1 MEFEFLKSLVLI
13 FGVSAVVVF
22 ALGRL
27 RIPSIV
33 GFLVAGV
40 LLGPHGFGFIR
51 DVQEVELLAEIGVI
65 LLMFTIGLEFSLKNL
80 MMLRSQVLVGGLL
93 QVIFT
98 TGLIL
103 LLSFFLLKQG
113 LNAAIFDGFLVALSS
128 TAIVIKLLMDRA
140 EINAPHG
147 RSSVGILIFQDLCVV
162 PFMLLVPV
170 LAGNGT
176 GIEKIAFTMLKALIV
191 VGTVLFAARWAVPHI
206 LHEVVKTRSREL
218 FVITII
224 LLCIGTAF
232 LTSRLGLSLALGAF
246 LAGIVISESEY
257 ASQAISDI
265 LPFKESFTGLFFIS
279 IGMLMNI
286 EFLTAN
292 FGIVITVVFAI
303 LILKSI
309 TGMVSSYIAGQSLRV
324 SMQTGFY
331 ISQIGEFSFVLA
343 VAGKAAGLLTE
354 YAYQLFLSS
363 SVMTM
368 LFTPLIVGATGP
380 VSAWFVSKSI
390 LKRLEQMK
398 RSREKELYPTKK
410 SGHVIIVGFGINGSN
425 LARVLKES
433 GIPYVVLEINAN
445 TVRRMKKKGE
455 PIYYGDGTS
464 AEILHKIG
472 IRRASVLVV
481 AISDPAATRRVVQI
495 ARHENPDIYII
506 VRTRYVAEVDDL
518 IKLGANEVI
527 PEEFETSI
535 EIFSRVLHHYHV
547 PKNVITEHI
556 DNIRKNSYSAL
567 RTVELPKKHLAER
580 HEFLKDV
587 ETEIYLIK
595 KDSHISGHSIKEL
608 HLRAETG
615 ATIIAVQRGEEI
627 HQNPPPDFILK
638 SGDVLLLIGKRKDIN
653 NAIDYLESD
662 KFLVARYH
670 R

>member
-1 MEFEFLKSLVLI
+1 MQLEFLKSLVLI
-13 FGVSAVVVF
+13 FGVSAIVVF

-27 RIPSIV
+27 RIPSVV

-40 LLGPHGFGFIR
+40 ILGPHGFGFIK
-51 DVQEVELLAEIGVI
+51 DVHEVELLAEIGVI

-80 MMLRSQVLVGGLL
+80 MTLRSQVLGGGLL
-93 QVIFT
+93 QVILT
-98 TGLIL
+98 IGLIV
-103 LLSFFLLKQG
+103 LLSFSLLKQG
-113 LNAAIFDGFLVALSS
+113 LNAAVFDGFLVALSS
-128 TAIVIKLLMDRA
+128 TAIVIKLLVDRA

-162 PFMLLVPV
+162 PFMLLIPI
-170 LAGNGT
+170 LAGNG
-176 GIEKIAFTMLKALIV
+176 GSLQDIAFTMFKSFAVLAVVLI
-191 VGTVLFAARWAVPHI
+191 AARWAVPFI
-206 LHEVVKTRSREL
+206 LHEIVKTRSREL
-218 FVITII
+218 FIITII

-232 LTSRLGLSLALGAF
+232 LTSKLGLSLALGAF

-286 EFLTAN
+286 EFLYAN
-292 FGIVITVVFAI
+292 FAMVITVVLAI
-303 LILKSI
+303 LILKSV
-309 TGMVSSYIAGQSLRV
+309 TGMTSSYIAGQSLRV

-363 SVMTM
+363 SVLTM
-368 LFTPLIVGATGP
+368 LFTPFIAGISP
-380 VSAWFVSKSI
+380 QVSAWLVSKPI
-390 LKRLEQMK
+390 LKRLEQMG
-398 RSREKELYPTKK
+398 RGREKGLYPAKK

-433 GIPYVVLEINAN
+433 GIPYTVLEMNAN
-445 TVRRMKKKGE
+445 TVKKLKKKGE

-464 AEILHKIG
+464 SEILHKMG
-472 IRRASVLVV
+472 IHRAKVLVI
-481 AISDPAATRRVVQI
+481 AISDPAATRRIVQI
-495 ARHENPDIYII
+495 ARHENPEIYII

-535 EIFSRVLHHYHV
+535 EVFSRVLHQYHI

-556 DNIRKNSYSAL
+556 DNIRQNSYSVL
-567 RTVELPKKHLAER
+567 RTVELPKRHLAER
-580 HEFLKDV
+580 HEFLKDI
-587 ETEIYLIK
+587 ETETYLIK
-595 KDSHISGHSIKEL
+595 KESHISGHSIKEL

-615 ATIIAVQRGEEI
+615 ATIIAVQREEEVY
-627 HQNPPPDFILK
+627 QNPSPDFVLK

-662 KFLVARYH
+662 RFLLAKYH

>member
-1 MEFEFLKSLVLI
+1 MELEFLKSLVII
-13 FGVSAVVVF
+13 FGVSAIVVF

-40 LLGPHGFGFIR
+40 ILGPHRFQFIK
-51 DVQEVELLAEIGVI
+51 DVHEVELLAEIGVI

-80 MMLRSQVLVGGLL
+80 MTLRSQILGGGLL
-93 QVIFT
+93 QVILT
-98 TGLIL
+98 TGSIA
-103 LLSFFLLKQG
+103 LLSFFFFKQG
-113 LNAAIFDGFLVALSS
+113 LNVAIFDGFLVALSS

-162 PFMLLVPV
+162 PFMLLIPV
-170 LAGNGT
+170 LAGNSG
-176 GIEKIAFTMLKALIV
+176 GMEKIVFTMLKAFMV
-191 VGTVLFAARWAVPHI
+191 VGIVLFAARWAVPHI

-232 LTSRLGLSLALGAF
+232 LTSKLGLSLALGAF

-279 IGMLMNI
+279 VGMLMNI
-286 EFLTAN
+286 EFLIGNLAA
-292 FGIVITVVFAI
+292 VIAVVFAI

-309 TGMVSSYIAGQSLRV
+309 IGMISLYIVGQPLRV
-324 SMQTGFY
+324 SMQAGLY

-343 VAGKAAGLLTE
+343 LAGKGAGLLTE
-354 YAYQLFLSS
+354 HAYQMFLSA
-363 SVMTM
+363 SVVTM
-368 LFTPLIVGATGP
+368 LITPFIIG
-380 VSAWFVSKSI
+380 VSPAVSGWVISKLPLKSFERMRRR
-390 LKRLEQMK
+390 K
-398 RSREKELYPTKK
+398 EKEAFPAKK
-410 SGHVIIVGFGINGSN
+410 SDHVVIVGFGINGSN
-425 LARVLKES
+425 LARVLRES
-433 GIPYVVLEINAN
+433 GIPYVVLEMNAN
-445 TVRRMKKKGE
+445 TVRKMKKKGE

-464 AEILHKIG
+464 QEILHKMG
-472 IRRASVLVV
+472 ILRAKVLVI
-481 AISDPAATRRVVQI
+481 AISDPAATRRIVQI
-495 ARHENPDIYII
+495 ARQENPEIHII
-506 VRTRYVAEVDDL
+506 VRTRYVVEVDDL

-547 PKNVITEHI
+547 PKNIITEHI

-567 RTVELPKKHLAER
+567 RTIELPRKHLAER
-580 HEFLKDV
+580 HEFLKDI

-595 KDSHISGHSIKEL
+595 DGSHIDGHTIKEL

-615 ATIIAVQRGEEI
+615 VTIIAVQRGKEV
-627 HQNPPPDFILK
+627 HQNPSPDFVLRA
-638 SGDVLLLIGKRKDIN
+638 GDVLLLIGNKKDITM
-653 NAIDYLESD
+653 AIEYLESER
-662 KFLVARYH
+662 FLVARYH